1 MKFWKY
7 YTIGSGLVLL
17 SSYVL
22 SNPLQFGICNRVYTF
37 NNQTGCLDSL
47 VWSVGQPLLIFSVA
61 TFLLL
66 ISFPFVRV
74 STFSSWLKF
83 AFWWLP
89 LSVIAIYIGS
99 SGENGWAPYYKYS
112 QVEVAILMASLFVF
126 ISLIIIVWKQF
137 GQGGKTK

>member
-7 YTIGSGLVLL
+7 YTIGSWLVLL

-22 SNPLQFGICNRVYTF
+22 SNPLQFGICGRIYTF
-37 NNQTGCLDSL
+37 NNQTGCIDSSA
-47 VWSVGQPLLIFSVA
+47 WSIGQPLLIFSVV
-61 TFLLL
+61 TSLLL

-74 STFSSWLKF
+74 NTFSSWLKF

-89 LSVIAIYIGS
+89 LSAVVIYIAS
-99 SGENGWAPYYKYS
+99 SGENSWMPLYSYS
-112 QVEVAILMASLFVF
+112 QGEVAVFMAGLFTL
-126 ISLIIIVWKQF
+126 ISLVIIVWKQF